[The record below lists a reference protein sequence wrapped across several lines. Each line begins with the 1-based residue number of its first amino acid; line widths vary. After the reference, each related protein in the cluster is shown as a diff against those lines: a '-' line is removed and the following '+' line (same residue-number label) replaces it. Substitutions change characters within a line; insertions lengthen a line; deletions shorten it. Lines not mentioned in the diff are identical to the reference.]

1 MSDLHPVAHA
11 GFASDAER
19 YEHGRPGYPP
29 DAVAWL
35 IDRLELDSTSIVLD
49 VAAGTGK
56 LTRLLR
62 AADLDVTAV
71 EPVAEMSAVL
81 RHLTPDVPIVNA
93 TAEHL
98 PIRSESV
105 DAITVAQALHWFD
118 TERTWT
124 EFARVIRPNGGVGLI
139 WNARDRSV
147 EWVDEVW
154 AIMDGVEKQAPWRDH
169 DQPVGFA
176 LGAAAAAYGTIESD
190 EFVHEVTVSPEAM
203 VDRVASVSHVAVLP
217 DRARREVLDAVRAA
231 LPEGDELVVPYRV
244 DVYVVRRT

>member
-1 MSDLHPVAHA
+1 MSDLHPIARA

-29 DAVAWL
+29 QAVAWL
-35 IDRLELDSTSIVLD
+35 VDRLDLDSSSTVLD

-71 EPVAEMSAVL
+71 EPVAKMSEVL
-81 RHLTPDVPIVNA
+81 RRITPDVPIVKA

-98 PIRSESV
+98 PFCDGSV

-118 TERTWT
+118 TEKTWT
-124 EFARVIRPNGGVGLI
+124 EFARVIRSSGGVGLI

-147 EWVDEVW
+147 SWVDEVW

-169 DQPVGFA
+169 DRPVGFA
-176 LGAAAAAYGTIESD
+176 FGGAAAAYGTIECE
-190 EFVHEVTVSPEAM
+190 EFSQEVTVSPDAM

-217 DRARREVLDAVRAA
+217 DRERREVLEAVRAT
-231 LPEGDELVVPYRV
+231 LPESDELVVPYRV